1 MIPTHSIVLEH
12 SIDQEYKFSTYLN
25 CTPIH
30 KKLKEIYVEGNLDF
44 CSVLLPGEFWHLH
57 YFVKNLT
64 CMVSLDFT

>member
-30 KKLKEIYVEGNLDF
+30 KKLKEII
-44 CSVLLPGEFWHLH
+44 
-57 YFVKNLT
+57 
-64 CMVSLDFT
+64 